1 MKITIIHFVNS
12 VLQALSSVFSA
23 NQFTEQQSSNTL
35 NQHQYFGISKNET
48 FLKLLLRLQTIQ
60 SKVFSL
66 LAQKLVQHS
75 MNNKDENYEIA
86 KSILHHMSYCEVVYS
101 PRYLMLLL
109 FDIVAII
116 PFKMQLEV
124 ITTLP
129 GKLKNRTAAF

>member
-1 MKITIIHFVNS
+1 M
-12 VLQALSSVFSA
+12 QALSSVYSA
-23 NQFTEQQSSNTL
+23 NQFNEQQSSNNL
-35 NQHQYFGISKNET
+35 NQHQYFGISKNDT

-86 KSILHHMSYCEVVYS
+86 KSILNHMSYCEIVYN

-109 FDIVAII
+109 LDIVAII

-129 GKLKNRTAAF
+129 GTKN